1 MLKITGRVYLRDVAY
16 SKIKDL
22 IIRDK
27 LNSQVVSE
35 NDFASQLNMS
45 RTPIREAL
53 KKLQNEDFLEIYPQK
68 GIYIKEM
75 LVEEAQDLMDV
86 RLAIELFS
94 MDTIHDVFRASDLEI
109 LQQKIKEQ
117 EIAVEEGDIYEFIKL
132 DLSYHEYL
140 LKITGNQY
148 FVKTLNNVNDRI
160 FRHGMRIFKRNMSH
174 MKKSIED
181 HKLINQYLGNGD
193 FLEAR
198 TVMEEHIKRGK
209 RQYLLK

>member
-35 NDFASQLNMS
+35 NDLASQLNMS

-94 MDTIHDVFRASDLEI
+94 IDTIHDSFRASDLDI
-109 LQQKIKEQ
+109 LQRKIKEQ

-140 LKITGNQY
+140 LKISGNQY
-148 FVKTLNNVNDRI
+148 FVKTLNNVNDLI

-181 HKLINQYLGNGD
+181 HKLINQYLGNGN